1 MKFYDYI
8 EIQPLEDY
16 FHLIERGKLQDEDEL
31 IKSLQRIVSCAKKL
45 NKIIVATGDVH
56 F

>member
-16 FHLIERGKLQDEDEL
+16 FHLIERGKLQDKDEL
-31 IKSLQRIVSCAKKL
+31 IKSCSELLFVLK
-45 NKIIVATGDVH
+45 N
-56 F
+56 